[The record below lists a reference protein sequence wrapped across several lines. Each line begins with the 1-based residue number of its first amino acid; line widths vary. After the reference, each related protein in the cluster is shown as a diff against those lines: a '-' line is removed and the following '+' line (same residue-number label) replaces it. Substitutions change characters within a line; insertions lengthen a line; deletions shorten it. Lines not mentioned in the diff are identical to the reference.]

1 MRTIKIARAT
11 DAERRKL
18 ETIIAIQDAAL
29 AEVRP
34 GVPASVPDRIYRDG
48 ILGAGLRKDYTNKT
62 FYSIGLMMPPVGGES
77 LEAAPGA
84 DWAFEPGMVFHT
96 YVLAD
101 SFGFSET
108 IAITADGHERLTRY
122 PRALI
127 VTP

>member
-1 MRTIKIARAT
+1 
-11 DAERRKL
+11 
-18 ETIIAIQDAAL
+18 
-29 AEVRP
+29 VRP
-34 GVPASVPDRIYRDG
+34 GVSAAIPDRIYREG

-62 FYSIGLMMPPVGGES
+62 FYAIGLMMPPVGGEA

-84 DWAFEPGMVFHT
+84 TWTFEPGMVFHT

-108 IAITADGHERLTRY
+108 IAITADGYERLTRY

>member
-1 MRTIKIARAT
+1 MRTIKIGHAT

-18 ETIIAIQDAAL
+18 DTIVAIQDAAL
-29 AEVRP
+29 AAVRP
-34 GVPASVPDRIYRDG
+34 GAPAAEADRLYREG

-62 FYSIGLMMPPVGGES
+62 FYSIGLMMPPTGGES
-77 LEAAPGA
+77 LEAAPGCT
-84 DWAFEPGMVFHT
+84 WIFEPGMVFHT

-108 IAITADGHERLTRY
+108 IAVTEQGWERLTTY